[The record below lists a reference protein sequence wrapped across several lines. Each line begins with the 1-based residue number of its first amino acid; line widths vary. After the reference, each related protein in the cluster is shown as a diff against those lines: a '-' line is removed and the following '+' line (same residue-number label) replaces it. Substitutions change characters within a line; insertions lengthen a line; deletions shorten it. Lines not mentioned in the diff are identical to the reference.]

1 MSVELI
7 DEKKEDEPL
16 SEMHV
21 VVHEKKAKLV
31 KSEPLV
37 DAVAWARAAK
47 MKAAKKVPK
56 NLVPKNLQTVK

>member
-1 MSVELI
+1 MCSLFLLFVKKMMSVELI

-31 KSEPLV
+31 KAPNCEGIDPLN
-37 DAVAWARAAK
+37 RF
-47 MKAAKKVPK
+47 
-56 NLVPKNLQTVK
+56 T